1 MNYLLRD
8 TDHTGAKRGVPPLV
22 LGGSPT
28 LTIQCIDSI
37 ARKYKYV
44 SGAIAFRDCERPTR
58 DQLQGVIRAFKATM
72 CPGLAGHEFNSLF
85 VLHEEP
91 GGGCHVHFVVPMV
104 EFRSGQRRQLNVH
117 PPGQDSL
124 RLYEAFTQL
133 MNHQLGYEQVQ
144 RDPLKLALSD
154 FERRTVP
161 GKAAGKEKGY
171 LHRQVTREIRR
182 GAITDRN
189 QLCAFL
195 TEQYGVDVTRKGAD
209 YLALRFPGEAKARRF
224 RGPLYEHGADY
235 RQLVRE
241 SNVPKPFLTEPEV
254 RQVQHTLTDLVA
266 SRRMLYEQ
274 RFKSKEFRRPH
285 GRAGQVGDTTTTTKE
300 TRKMKQTNQPNPV
313 VQEALR
319 VIAEVSAGRVAS
331 NTSRMTAPNLNL
343 PNVLAMM
350 EGMRREATMTTTEK
364 AHHAAMDAIH
374 DIEAALGNLQ
384 DAINAATADIGS
396 AKNPAQRASAEGR
409 LARLME
415 QKRRLEMQLGQ
426 ARVRQLNA
434 PSGSAPR

>member
-1 MNYLLRD
+1 
-8 TDHTGAKRGVPPLV
+8 
-22 LGGSPT
+22 
-28 LTIQCIDSI
+28 
-37 ARKYKYV
+37 
-44 SGAIAFRDCERPTR
+44 
-58 DQLQGVIRAFKATM
+58 M

-85 VLHEEP
+85 VLHEEQ

-104 EFRSGQRRQLNVH
+104 EFRSGQHRQLNVH
-117 PPGQDSL
+117 PPGEDNL

-144 RDPLKLALSD
+144 PDPLKLALSD

-161 GKAAGKEKGY
+161 GKTAGKEKGY
-171 LHRQVTREIRR
+171 LHKQLTREIRR
-182 GAITDRN
+182 GAIADRD

-241 SNVPKPFLTEPEV
+241 STTSNPFLTEPEV
-254 RQVQHTLTDLVA
+254 RQVQQTLTELIA
-266 SRRMLYEQ
+266 SRRMLFDN
-274 RFKSKEFRRPH
+274 RFKPKEFRRPH
-285 GRAGQVGDTTTTTKE
+285 GRAGQTGHATTTKE

-313 VQEALR
+313 VQDAMR
-319 VIAEVSAGRVAS
+319 VIAEVKAERVAS
-331 NTSRMTAPNLNL
+331 NTSGTANPKLQL
-343 PNVLAMM
+343 SNVVAMM
-350 EGMRREATMTTTEK
+350 EGIRREATMTTTEK

-396 AKNPAQRASAEGR
+396 AKNPAQRASAEAR

-434 PSGSAPR
+434 PSGSVPR